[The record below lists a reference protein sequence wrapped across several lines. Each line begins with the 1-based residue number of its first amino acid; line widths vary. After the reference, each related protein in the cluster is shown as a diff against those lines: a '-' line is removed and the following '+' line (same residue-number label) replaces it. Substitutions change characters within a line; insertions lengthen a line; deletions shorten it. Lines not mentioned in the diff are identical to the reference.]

1 MVPGT
6 SLTCAWRAHDG
17 PASRWEP
24 RAVARPVPLC
34 PLWWQTPCSAQ
45 RQSRRS
51 ADSASSCCI
60 HLPRQA
66 VASSPWRRAGS
77 GEGLAQGW
85 VGAGDPLRGP
95 AHPQLQ
101 ASRRRPPSSCLAA
114 GLLQS
119 GPAPRVRAPWH
130 RQPACTLGHSGA
142 TARGPGAGTRLR
154 PGFTPRRSR
163 EPARAPGLFPVYLS
177 ALLREQSSMLGFS
190 FPSESRFL
198 LASGKLHWFSN
209 QMRRPESWCW
219 TPVPG
224 RLTRGWD
231 FPPRKDW

>member
-1 MVPGT
+1 MPVRV
-6 SLTCAWRAHDG
+6 L
-17 PASRWEP
+17 ASIVR
-24 RAVARPVPLC
+24 
-34 PLWWQTPCSAQ
+34 
-45 RQSRRS
+45 
-51 ADSASSCCI
+51 
-60 HLPRQA
+60 PRQNWGL
-66 VASSPWRRAGS
+66 SSPH
-77 GEGLAQGW
+77 
-85 VGAGDPLRGP
+85 GAGMCCVWGRDGLRVSCP
-95 AHPQLQ
+95 PSYPQLQ